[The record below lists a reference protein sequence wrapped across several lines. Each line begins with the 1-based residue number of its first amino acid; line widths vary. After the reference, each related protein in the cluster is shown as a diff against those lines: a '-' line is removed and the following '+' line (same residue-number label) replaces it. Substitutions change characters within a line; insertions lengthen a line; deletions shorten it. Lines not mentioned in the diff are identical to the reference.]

1 MKTLIVVAHPNLH
14 ESRINKRWLQELEQY
29 SDRLTIH
36 NLYEQYP
43 DSKLDIAREQTLLEQ
58 HDRII
63 LQFPLYWFSSPP
75 LLKQWLDEVFL
86 EDWAYGT
93 DIELF
98 HSKTISVAISAG
110 SRESDYQMDRKYRY
124 DIHHILSPFEVTTRY
139 LNAQYREPF
148 VLYAAGSH
156 LSDDALEDS
165 AKRYAEYALQP
176 YADTQAVQYLH

>member
-14 ESRINKRWLQELEQY
+14 ESRINKRWLQELEQH

-36 NLYEQYP
+36 RLYEEYP
-43 DSKLDIAREQTLLEQ
+43 NGKLDIAREQALLEQ
-58 HDRII
+58 HDQII

-86 EDWAYGT
+86 EDWAYGP
-93 DIELF
+93 DVNLF

-110 SRESDYQMDRKYRY
+110 SREKDYQVDGKYRY
-124 DIHHILSPFEVTTRY
+124 DIHSLLSPFEVTTRY

-156 LSDDALEDS
+156 LSEEALEDS
-165 AKRYAEYALQP
+165 ARKYAEYVLQP
-176 YADTQAVQYLH
+176 YNQEQAVN